1 MSNRSVIAGEQ
12 KNVLQTFAR
21 LPLAAARG
29 KGSYLWD
36 EDGRRYLDFMC
47 GISVTSLG
55 HGHPALLKA
64 IQAQAARLSHC
75 CNLFYQRAQVDL
87 AEALRRAAPFAARV
101 AFANSGS
108 EANELMIKFARRFG
122 ALQGRFEI
130 LAFHGSF
137 HGRTFGSLSA
147 SGQMKL
153 HKGLD
158 PLLPGFRHVPYN
170 DLEAARRSVNRHTA
184 AILVEPVQGEN
195 GVIPGSVEFL
205 VGLRRLA
212 DRHGLLLMLD
222 EIQTGLGRTGP
233 LFAFERLGHDCVPDL
248 MSLAK
253 SLGGGLPLSAVLAG
267 ERAAPALGAGE
278 HGTTLGG
285 NPVACAAGLALLKEL
300 RAPKLL
306 AGAQKASALILSELG
321 ALQAAH
327 PHYIK
332 AVRGSGLMIGVQLA
346 APAKGVVLACLEKG
360 LIVNGTADTV
370 LRLLPP
376 LNLSLAEA
384 KQGVAVLKDV
394 LQEAAAKASAGGARA
409 PKRNPAPAASH

>member
-1 MSNRSVIAGEQ
+1 MGNRQIIAREQ
-12 KNVLQTFAR
+12 KNVLQTFTR
-21 LPLAAARG
+21 LPVALARG
-29 KGSYLWD
+29 KGSWVWD
-36 EDGRRYLDFMC
+36 EDGRRYLDFLC

-64 IQAQAARLSHC
+64 AVAQAARLSHSS
-75 CNLFYQRAQVDL
+75 NLFYQKEQVEL
-87 AEALRRAAPFAARV
+87 AEALRRAAPFATRV

-108 EANELMIKFARRFG
+108 EANELLIKFARRFG
-122 ALQGRFEI
+122 AAQGRFEI
-130 LAFHGSF
+130 LVFHGSF

-170 DLEAARRSVNRHTA
+170 DLEAARRSVSRHTA
-184 AILVEPVQGEN
+184 AILVEPIQGEN
-195 GVIPGSVEFL
+195 GVVPGSVEFL

-222 EIQTGLGRTGP
+222 EIQTGLGRCGP
-233 LFAFERLGHDCVPDL
+233 MFAYEQLGHDCVPDL
-248 MSLAK
+248 MSLGK

-278 HGTTLGG
+278 HGTTMGG
-285 NPVACAAGLALLKEL
+285 NPVACASGLALLKEL
-300 RAPKLL
+300 RSPKLL
-306 AGAQKASALILSELG
+306 GTSQKVSAFILSELA
-321 ALQAAH
+321 ALRTAH
-327 PHYIK
+327 PQFIK
-332 AVRGSGLMIGVQLA
+332 AVRGSGMMIGVQLA
-346 APAKGVVLACLEKG
+346 APAKSVVQACLEKG
-360 LIVNGTADTV
+360 LIVNATADTV

-384 KQGVAVLKDV
+384 KQGIAVLKEV
-394 LQEAAAKASAGGARA
+394 LTEAADKASAYA
-409 PKRNPAPAASH
+409 PPRPPKKSSGPVN